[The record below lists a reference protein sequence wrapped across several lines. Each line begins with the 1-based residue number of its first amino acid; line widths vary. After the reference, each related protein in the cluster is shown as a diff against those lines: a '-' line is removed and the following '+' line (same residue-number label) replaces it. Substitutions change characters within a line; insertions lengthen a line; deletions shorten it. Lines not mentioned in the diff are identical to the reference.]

1 MHKEASKNSPTVVRT
16 ALEKIAVLMQGISIV
31 RPDLESKDALG
42 IAEKVADIISNF
54 DGREAVYLL
63 GRVLDSIGFH
73 KRKPCA
79 QLGLKPE
86 EIDLW
91 TSKTFTHKVQSNGN
105 VVIPTELVRLLFDI
119 YSLDYCNKLFV
130 HYDPYDAFAFY
141 IASKWDISTYSAIM
155 DEKCSLCDKFSIGF
169 TNQAQDEC
177 MRRLRVKKEAV
188 KNLFCGYKPKE
199 AKFKLDTLPGG
210 CSCQKTWAIK
220 VNFEI

>member
-1 MHKEASKNSPTVVRT
+1 MHKEVVRT

-42 IAEKVADIISNF
+42 IAEKVADIINNF

-63 GRVLDSIGFH
+63 GRVLDSIGF
-73 KRKPCA
+73 KKKPCA
-79 QLGLKPE
+79 QKAPNLKPE
-86 EIDLW
+86 DIDLW
-91 TSKTFTHKVQSNGN
+91 TSKTFKHTVQSNGN

-119 YSLDYCNKLFV
+119 YGLNYCNKLYV

-141 IASKWDISTYSAIM
+141 ITTKWDISTFSAIIR
-155 DEKCSLCDKFSIGF
+155 ERCSLCNEFSIGF

-177 MRRLRVKKEAV
+177 MRRLRVKKEAI
-188 KNLFCGYKPKE
+188 KKLFCGYMPKE